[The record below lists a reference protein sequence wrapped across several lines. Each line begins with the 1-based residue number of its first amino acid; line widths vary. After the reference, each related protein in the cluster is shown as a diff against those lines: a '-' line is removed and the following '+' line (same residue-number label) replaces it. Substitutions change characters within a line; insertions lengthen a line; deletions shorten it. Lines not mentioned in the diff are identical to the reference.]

1 MVEILR
7 EFFDKLGVDWVLWL
21 LLALSV
27 VSLGIVI
34 ERWVFFAKNASSYK
48 LIESVLSKL
57 LDAKLPDEE
66 GLARIRAMRGM
77 EASVISEALAQR
89 RHGPAAVE
97 EVVASVIA
105 RERVKHDRYLAFL
118 GTLGN
123 NAPFIGLFGTV
134 LGIISAFQDLEAS
147 LAQGDETRNEAIM
160 GSISEALVATA
171 VGLLVAIPAVIAFNY
186 FKGLIKTR
194 ATNAESL
201 ARLLL
206 ARLRSE

>member
-7 EFFDKLGVDWVLWL
+7 EFFDTLGVDWVLWL

-27 VSLGIVI
+27 LSMGIVI
-34 ERWVFFAKNASSYK
+34 ERWVFFAKNASSYAM
-48 LIESVLSKL
+48 IESLLSKL
-57 LDAKLPDEE
+57 SDTKLLDSETLT
-66 GLARIRAMRGM
+66 RIRAMRGL
-77 EASVISEALAQR
+77 EATVISEALSQQH
-89 RHGPAAVE
+89 HGPAAVE
-97 EVVASVIA
+97 EIVASVIA
-105 RERVKHDRYLAFL
+105 RERVRYDRYLAFL

-186 FKGLIKTR
+186 FKGLIKIRT
-194 ATNAESL
+194 THAESL
-201 ARLLL
+201 SRRLL